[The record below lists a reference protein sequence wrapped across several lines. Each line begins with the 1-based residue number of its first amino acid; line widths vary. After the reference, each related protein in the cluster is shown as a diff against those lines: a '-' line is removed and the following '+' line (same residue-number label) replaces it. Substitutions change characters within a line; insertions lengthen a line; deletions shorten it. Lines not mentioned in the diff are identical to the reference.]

1 MRFGCT
7 VPRPADQNLTRQG
20 LQAGTFHCP
29 GDGGKAWPFNEMNGW
44 RNQNL
49 NRLYCAGASKGAAA
63 WQGLWSWG
71 KHKSVCVGGGVRGH
85 CSRAFIK
92 RRWCT
97 GARRY
102 SASMWTYCSVH
113 AQSHSLSHTHTQTRI
128 VTRCAVLFDAR
139 RCRTRGEVARSHA
152 AALAELH
159 RRVSPPLKAELDSPL
174 LKFWSALA
182 RKCHTRWLG
191 CLKRAPQLWESLMSF
206 DIHTAP
212 TRRRIVCQCWFGV
225 SYPAAEKD
233 KCFCST
239 IQKRGVN
246 LLTKVSLTP
255 PLICHFLADLLLS
268 ESKTF
273 HI

>member
-113 AQSHSLSHTHTQTRI
+113 AQSHSLTHTHT
-128 VTRCAVLFDAR
+128 D
-139 RCRTRGEVARSHA
+139 SH
-152 AALAELH
+152 
-159 RRVSPPLKAELDSPL
+159 
-174 LKFWSALA
+174 
-182 RKCHTRWLG
+182 CHTLR
-191 CLKRAPQLWESLMSF
+191 RSLWCPSMSGPGAKSHDRTLLRSLSCTVEFHHYSRPNWIHHCWNFGPLWQES
-206 DIHTAP
+206 A
-212 TRRRIVCQCWFGV
+212 
-225 SYPAAEKD
+225 
-233 KCFCST
+233 
-239 IQKRGVN
+239 
-246 LLTKVSLTP
+246 TP
-255 PLICHFLADLLLS
+255 GD
-268 ESKTF
+268 
-273 HI
+273 